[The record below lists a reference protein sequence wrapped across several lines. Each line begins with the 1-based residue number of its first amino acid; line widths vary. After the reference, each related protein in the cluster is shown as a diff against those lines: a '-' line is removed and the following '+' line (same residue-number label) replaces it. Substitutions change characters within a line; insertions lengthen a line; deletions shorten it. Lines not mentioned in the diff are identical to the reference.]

1 MTTHLVDSHAHLNAP
16 QFDED
21 RSEALRRARDAGVLT
36 VIDVGTEPKE
46 WRRSIQLAA
55 ERPEISCVL
64 GLHPNSAALWSS
76 ALETEL
82 HQLLEDEHV
91 VAVGETGLDYYRLGA
106 PAEVQ
111 REVFIAHLQLA
122 RAVTLPVVIHARD
135 AYEDILQIL
144 HTHGQGTRG
153 VLHSFAGRVEEAL
166 RGVDLGYYV
175 SLSGP
180 VTYKSGE
187 QIRAVA
193 AAVPLDRL
201 LVETDSP
208 YLPPHPFRGKRNEP
222 AYVTLTI
229 EALAQARGT
238 DWDAIA
244 HATTENAMR
253 LFQLP
258 RK

>member
-1 MTTHLVDSHAHLNAP
+1 M
-16 QFDED
+16 
-21 RSEALRRARDAGVLT
+21 
-36 VIDVGTEPKE
+36 IDVGTGPKE
-46 WRRSIQLAA
+46 WRQSIKLAA

-64 GLHPNSAALWSS
+64 GLHPNSAALWSN

-82 HQLLEDEHV
+82 HQLLKDKQV

-111 REVFIAHLQLA
+111 REVFIAHLQVA
-122 RAVTLPVVIHARD
+122 RAVNLPVVIHARD

-144 HTHGQGTRG
+144 YAHGRGTRG
-153 VLHSFAGRVEEAL
+153 VLHSFAGSVEEAL

-180 VTYKSGE
+180 VTYRSGE

-201 LVETDSP
+201 LIETDSP
-208 YLPPHPFRGKRNEP
+208 YLPPHPYRGKRNEP
-222 AYVTLTI
+222 AHVTLTV

-238 DWDAIA
+238 DWDAVA
-244 HATTENAMR
+244 HATTENAVR
-253 LFQLP
+253 LFQLS